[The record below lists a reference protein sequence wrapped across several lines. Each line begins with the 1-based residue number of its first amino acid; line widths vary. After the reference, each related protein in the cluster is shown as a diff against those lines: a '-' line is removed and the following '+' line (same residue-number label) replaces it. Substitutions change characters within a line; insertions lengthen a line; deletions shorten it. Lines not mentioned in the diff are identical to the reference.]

1 MKCSGTTA
9 NLLSTRLCEGGRDAT
24 RSSGGM
30 FSNGSK
36 TRFLPDGDGTG
47 LVGLLASAGEKRS
60 WNYDRAGG

>member
-1 MKCSGTTA
+1 
-9 NLLSTRLCEGGRDAT
+9 
-24 RSSGGM
+24 M